1 MAKLTKAQKEEM
13 ELVWENIKTG
23 VASSQHWK
31 SRMFVLYNEIH
42 GTNYKGN
49 TNCSSCIGSVY
60 SYFTTEMQKPKK
72 KKNVKK

>member
-23 VASSQHWK
+23 VARNQHWK
-31 SRMFVLYNEIH
+31 SRMFALYNEIH
-42 GTNYKGN
+42 RTNYKGT

-60 SYFTTEMQKPKK
+60 RYFTSKMKKPK
-72 KKNVKK
+72 VKKDEQK